1 MSNEGTPDDQIGEAL
16 LKIVVRDQ
24 MMDVIKKPKISLPSI
39 LEVQPLNN
47 EQDQKLVDQLAQSVR
62 VIGDW
67 IDQDRNLNCQIDGL
81 AHLGDKKI
89 FPNLVEGIFSDGQI
103 NWGRIAVLFYTV
115 GRLAVKMVLA
125 DSPTVLS
132 EILDSCLHFF
142 RTKLLP
148 WIRNMGG
155 WISSI
160 SALTRFS
167 IEHNSASSSCAIRLP
182 APLIMAFVCGVLLGS
197 VIAWKLN
204 RSS

>member
-1 MSNEGTPDDQIGEAL
+1 MAVRPKLPVEG
-16 LKIVVRDQ
+16 V
-24 MMDVIKKPKISLPSI
+24 DVILGNNLAGGRVWAESSPSP
-39 LEVQPLNN
+39 VP
-47 EQDQKLVDQLAQSVR
+47 V
-62 VIGDW
+62 
-67 IDQDRNLNCQIDGL
+67 LNCCLAPSQIDGL

-89 FPNLVEGIFSDGQI
+89 FPKLVEGIFSDGQI